1 MRGPGRTPMRVLN
14 EPAGFLGLS
23 SLDLCIVGYLL
34 VISHSALESIG
45 AGFLS
50 FIFAGLAGYLLVGIR
65 LRFRNKIIRD
75 FVFSKLGPKVIY
87 DPES

>member
-1 MRGPGRTPMRVLN
+1 MRGLGRTPMRVLN

-23 SLDLCIVGYLL
+23 SLDLCCVGYLL

-50 FIFAGLAGYLLVGIR
+50 FIFVGLAGYLLVGIR

-75 FVFSKLGPKVIY
+75 FVFSRLGPKVIY
-87 DPES
+87 DPET